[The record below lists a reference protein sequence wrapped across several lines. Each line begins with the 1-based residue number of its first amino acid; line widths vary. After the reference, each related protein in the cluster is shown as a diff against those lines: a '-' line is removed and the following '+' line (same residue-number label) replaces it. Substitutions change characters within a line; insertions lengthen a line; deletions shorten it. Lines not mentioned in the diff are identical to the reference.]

1 MLELSEYLKLIKEED
16 APGLG
21 APGGGP
27 PPAGGAPT
35 DLGAPPAGGPPP
47 AGLGGL
53 SAPSA
58 GGPPPDLGA
67 PPAGAAGAA
76 GAGDAKTADIDL
88 KDAFYYLKKYFGFFI
103 ILELAPTGFT

>member
-21 APGGGP
+21 APAGGP
-27 PPAGGAPT
+27 PPAAGGAPP

-58 GGPPPDLGA
+58 GGAPPDLGA
-67 PPAGAAGAA
+67 PPTGAADA
-76 GAGDAKTADIDL
+76 GGAKTADIDL
-88 KDAFYYLKKYFGFFI
+88 KDAFYYLKKYFG
-103 ILELAPTGFT
+103 